1 MVMTYQRDTSG
12 GRTLR
17 DINISKMMITLQM
30 WILRFFMLYPGPSP
44 VGGMMAKA
52 WMCTLNAIPAENV
65 TVPSVHHIESEKVIR
80 HLLRGPE
87 MDAIRLPRSGNIKCR
102 THSDNESTIY
112 LQHKLI
118 VPFGPLVPPKRP
130 PFFFVLLCSFLS
142 TVVRIS
148 SLTNFFGGQ
157 SPEFPQTRYRK
168 WHACTLVWPSPQTR
182 ELFLFLLARRN
193 FLVIIL

>member
-1 MVMTYQRDTSG
+1 MHDRVQQGRTRAKQRATNIMVMTYQRDTSG

-17 DINISKMMITLQM
+17 DVNISKMMNTLQM

-118 VPFGPLVPPKRP
+118 VPFGPVVPTKRP

-157 SPEFPQTRYRK
+157 SPEFPQTR
-168 WHACTLVWPSPQTR
+168 
-182 ELFLFLLARRN
+182 
-193 FLVIIL
+193 